1 MGKDVRKLRLYQK
14 MYEGHGVP
22 NPELDHLHGRWS
34 WVKSN
39 GYPISMFGASW
50 STINGPTADLPIEDP
65 KIYYHI
71 YDPFNN
77 RKKIQE
83 VCRSMIVVYIWTYKP
98 KAFCLV
104 GSSSNGVERIF
115 NYFRPKSLLHESRRA
130 MVFFRNYGFKDIDLY
145 IIPLSTKQYT
155 INNMK
160 LLEAYYIKELYTPL
174 NVQREVYIS
183 SLHTDQW
190 REKGQTSL
198 SLSLAQAVARPK
210 ENNLQSLSKAAIP
223 MYIFNKD
230 NLKRVLYVF
239 SSITKLKKEF
249 QINLTT
255 LSLYINKEGKF
266 YLDLFYFTTKLPADC
281 DLSNLIGI
289 DELMEL
295 KNQLSPKKYYGRK
308 GIELIDINS
317 KNNSV
322 ASLAS
327 SLLVEHNDRI
337 VFLSMSS
344 LIDYIKLHTG
354 IGVGYST
361 INKYAESGKIFRD
374 KWIIKY
380 IKDISSCIEGNLNIS
395 STSSV
400 QPSTVSEQA
409 LSYFS

>member
-1 MGKDVRKLRLYQK
+1 
-14 MYEGHGVP
+14 
-22 NPELDHLHGRWS
+22 
-34 WVKSN
+34 
-39 GYPISMFGASW
+39 
-50 STINGPTADLPIEDP
+50 
-65 KIYYHI
+65 
-71 YDPFNN
+71 
-77 RKKIQE
+77 
-83 VCRSMIVVYIWTYKP
+83 
-98 KAFCLV
+98 
-104 GSSSNGVERIF
+104 
-115 NYFRPKSLLHESRRA
+115 

-374 KWIIKY
+374 K
-380 IKDISSCIEGNLNIS
+380 
-395 STSSV
+395 
-400 QPSTVSEQA
+400 
-409 LSYFS
+409 